1 MSHPEDDS
9 ITAHA
14 ENIGESVELSD
25 VPETEQSDVIV
36 QITTEFMGDGPSL

>member
-9 ITAHA
+9 IIHHA

-25 VPETEQSDVIV
+25 VPEEDESAVIV
-36 QITTEFMGDGPSL
+36 LITEEFMGLGPSL